1 MSDTL
6 KHILLAFGAAVI
18 ALGLQIFTGIVPAAY
33 QPFVALA
40 VGYFA
45 HYYLENAPAGS
56 PVLNLGAPP
65 TGPPA
70 TPLLTSAPPASNAA
84 SQTATV

>member
-1 MSDTL
+1 MSTTL

-33 QPFVALA
+33 QPFFALA
-40 VGYFA
+40 VAYFT

-56 PVLNLGAPP
+56 PALNPGAPAN
-65 TGPPA
+65 GPPA
-70 TPLLTSAPPASNAA
+70 TTSTTSTSA
-84 SQTATV
+84 T